1 MGRDYIAGHAR
12 RFLSRFGKHFK
23 GNVSITFGFSFVFIV
38 TAIGGAV
45 DLHRASSARHDL
57 QDAVDSAVLAGV
69 RVADTQMST
78 VASTTF
84 THNIPASY
92 AAQASQGYS
101 SSASS
106 SSTSSTNIVT
116 TSLSGTAKVS
126 SKNYVLQLIG
136 MNDITVR
143 ASSTAKAISTEAKT
157 ATPCIYVLD
166 PTGSQALLVNSGA
179 RITAPNCEID
189 VKTSGKPAGM
199 FNSGS
204 SLNFKKVC
212 MEGNQVTQNSTTV
225 ANLSLNC
232 TNQADPYAGKTPTP
246 ASSTCT
252 VSNGNYNDATVNLT
266 PGVYCGW
273 FNFNNSS
280 AKVNFAPGVYVIKN
294 GGWNVNG
301 GTWTGNGVTFYFA
314 DTSKIQFNSGIS
326 ATLSAPTSGTYKD
339 LLFYEAAGLSK
350 SDFIFNDSVANK
362 LTGVIWLPSRTVTW
376 NAASGVASDSL
387 TMIVWRLILNNT
399 TWTLNP
405 LDSGSTSSGSNKT
418 VTVLLVK

>member
-1 MGRDYIAGHAR
+1 MDPETTSDRAR
-12 RFLSRFGKHFK
+12 GFFSGFLKNLK
-23 GNVSITFGFSFVFIV
+23 GNVSLTFGLSFVFIV
-38 TAIGGAV
+38 TAIGGAL

-69 RVADTQMST
+69 QVPAGQMKV

-84 THNIPASY
+84 THNIDASN

-116 TSLSGTAKVS
+116 TSLNGTAKLN
-126 SKNYVLQLIG
+126 SKNYVLQLVGLQSIPV
-136 MNDITVR
+136 T
-143 ASSTAKAISTEAKT
+143 ASSTAKAVVTETKT

-179 RITAPNCEID
+179 RISAPNCEID
-189 VKTSGKPAGM
+189 VKTLGKPAGM

-204 SLNFKKVC
+204 SLTFKKVC
-212 MEGNQVTQNSTTV
+212 MEGSQVTQNSTTV

-232 TNQADPYAGKTPTP
+232 TNQADPYAGKMPTP
-246 ASSTCT
+246 ASSTCNF
-252 VSNGNYNDATVNLT
+252 SNGNYNDSTVNLT

-273 FNFNNSS
+273 FNFNNGS
-280 AKVNFAPGVYVIKN
+280 AKVNFAPGVYIIKN

-350 SDFIFNDSVANK
+350 SDFIFNNSVANK

-387 TMIVWRLILNNT
+387 TMVVWRLILNNT
-399 TWTLNP
+399 TWSLNP
-405 LDSGSTSSGSNKT
+405 LSTGTTATGAKT
-418 VTVLLVK
+418 VSVLLVK